1 VAFDKSKGHRKLFE
15 VCRPPKCPQSDNIFT
30 INFSFMPF
38 PQLGIRELKW
48 LRRTNDEYETDSLHV
63 LYYFAAKNPVSISV
77 VVLSMI
83 ALSAALPN

>member
-1 VAFDKSKGHRKLFE
+1 
-15 VCRPPKCPQSDNIFT
+15 
-30 INFSFMPF
+30 MPF